1 MRRWAIRRSE
11 YNLGMRVFLAG
22 ATGVLGRRLLPLL
35 VENGHEV
42 HGLTRSTDKAAFVE
56 DLGGTPVV
64 CDAFDRAGI
73 VEAVT
78 RIAPNVILHQL
89 TDLPD
94 SEADLPAR
102 RAANA
107 RIRIEGTANLIAAA
121 LAADRPAL
129 LAQSVAWTMADE
141 VGARGV
147 ATLEASVLEYGGVVL
162 RYGQFYGPWT
172 YWETE
177 IPVEPRVHLDRA
189 AELTVAAL
197 GAPSGII
204 TLTD

>member
-1 MRRWAIRRSE
+1 MRRRAIRLSE

-35 VENGHEV
+35 VEKGHEV
-42 HGLTRSTDKAAFVE
+42 HGLTRSTDKAALVE
-56 DLGGTPVV
+56 ELGGIPVV

-78 RIAPNVILHQL
+78 RIAPDVILHEL

-94 SEADLPAR
+94 SAADLPAR

-121 LAADRPAL
+121 RAAGRPAL
-129 LAQSVAWTMADE
+129 LAQSVAWTMSDE

-147 ATLEASVLEYGGVVL
+147 ATLEAGILEYGGVVL
-162 RYGQFYGPWT
+162 RYGQFYGPGT

-177 IPVEPRVHLDRA
+177 IPAEPRVHLDRA
-189 AELTVAAL
+189 ADLTVAAL

>member
-1 MRRWAIRRSE
+1 MRRWVIRRSE

-35 VENGHEV
+35 VEDGHEV

-94 SEADLPAR
+94 SAADLPAR